1 MIKSFITKVKTKW
14 VVNHL
19 HRQMIKKIK
28 KDYHLKSNKE
38 AEEQL
43 RRILESIAEVFSA
56 IERRIDDDNAD
67 EI

>member
-1 MIKSFITKVKTKW
+1 MIKSFITKVKMKW
-14 VVNHL
+14 LANHI
-19 HRQMIKKIK
+19 HRQMIKKVK

-43 RRILESIAEVFSA
+43 RRILESITEVFIA
-56 IERRIDDDNAD
+56 IEKRIDDDNAD